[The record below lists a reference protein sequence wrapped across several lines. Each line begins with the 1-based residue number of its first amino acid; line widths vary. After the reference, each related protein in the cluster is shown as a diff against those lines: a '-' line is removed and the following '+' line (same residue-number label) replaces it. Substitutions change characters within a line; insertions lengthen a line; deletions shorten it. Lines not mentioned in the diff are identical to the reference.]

1 MIYVPIP
8 GLPVYG
14 DGKMNTCQAKLVL
27 NSSEICV
34 TWSSLIVWY
43 VWDQLVSELTMSYS
57 NITWWQ
63 GVVTKSYIT
72 WSQCYNKVTMSPY
85 RLPWTCLCTAWPWC
99 GSIPRSPWLPAVAVA
114 PDVGDAGAGEWI
126 GADVV
131 VAAGVLTRCWLLC
144 TNRVKCHVSPALQL
158 VPSIMPHSDSIMIRG
173 LPLGWPS
180 HCVVTL
186 KQR

>member
-57 NITWWQ
+57 NITW
-63 GVVTKSYIT
+63 
-72 WSQCYNKVTMSPY
+72 
-85 RLPWTCLCTAWPWC
+85 
-99 GSIPRSPWLPAVAVA
+99 
-114 PDVGDAGAGEWI
+114 
-126 GADVV
+126 
-131 VAAGVLTRCWLLC
+131 
-144 TNRVKCHVSPALQL
+144 
-158 VPSIMPHSDSIMIRG
+158 
-173 LPLGWPS
+173 
-180 HCVVTL
+180 
-186 KQR
+186 